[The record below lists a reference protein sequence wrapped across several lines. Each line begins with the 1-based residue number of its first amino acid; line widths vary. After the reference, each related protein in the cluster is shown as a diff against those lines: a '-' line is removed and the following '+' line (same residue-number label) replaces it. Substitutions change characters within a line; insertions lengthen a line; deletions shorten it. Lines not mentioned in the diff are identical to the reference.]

1 MYEEDKQLDINDEPV
16 ITNETWGFTVVIENE
31 SGGSLGTWCLTMD
44 QVRTHLDKA
53 WNTGDYY
60 IKIIPTQ
67 YKDRMRLE

>member
-16 ITNETWGFTVVIENE
+16 ITDETYGFSVVIEHE

-44 QVRTHLDKA
+44 QVRTHLDKS

-60 IKIIPTQ
+60 IKIIPIK
-67 YKDRMRLE
+67 YKDRMRFK